1 MSEQKNHKVLILHGP
16 NLNMTGFREPD
27 VYGKKPLDE
36 IDDDIKAEAE
46 NLGIEVRILQSN
58 SEGIL
63 IDTIQEHRRWAD
75 GIVINPGG
83 LTHYSIALRDALAS
97 VRLPIIEVHL
107 SNVHAREEFRRHSI
121 ISPVTVGQIVGFG
134 GFGYLMALR
143 ALLNL
148 KTEVV

>member
-1 MSEQKNHKVLILHGP
+1 MSEKNLKVLILHGP

-36 IDDDIKAEAE
+36 IDDDIKAESE
-46 NLGIEVRILQSN
+46 KLGIEVRVIQSN

-63 IDTIQEHRRWAD
+63 IDCIQEHRRWAD
-75 GIVINPGG
+75 GIIINPGG

-107 SNVHAREEFRRHSI
+107 SNVHSREEFRRNSVI
-121 ISPVTVGQIVGFG
+121 APVTVGQIVGFG

-143 ALLNL
+143 ALINL
-148 KTEVV
+148 QGEVV

>member
-1 MSEQKNHKVLILHGP
+1 MSEKNTKVLILHGP

-36 IDDDIKAEAE
+36 IDDDIKAEALL
-46 NLGIEVRILQSN
+46 LGIEVRILQSN

-63 IDTIQEHRRWAD
+63 IDTVQEHRRWAD
-75 GIVINPGG
+75 GIIINPGG
-83 LTHYSIALRDALAS
+83 LTHYSISLRDALAS
-97 VRLPIIEVHL
+97 VRLPVIEVHL
-107 SNVHAREEFRRHSI
+107 SNVHAREEFRRTSV

-134 GFGYLMALR
+134 GFGYLMAIR

-148 KTEVV
+148 QTEVV